1 MSCDA
6 LVLSVLLMVTNPPSN
21 IAADTAS
28 EAICI
33 AAAKHN
39 IHPSWMIAY
48 LAIENKDFHYKGT
61 GTDIGLFQVNTH
73 WHDAKL
79 KGDVLDYY
87 VQADAAATIINEN
100 IAEFG
105 QTWQGIAAYNSWR
118 QAKLKS
124 KVARRYYLRWQ
135 HIMEKITP
143 IWRSISQMDGENS
156 NG

>member
-28 EAICI
+28 EAICM
-33 AAAKHN
+33 AAAKYS
-39 IHPSWMIAY
+39 IHPSWMVAY

-61 GTDIGLFQVNTH
+61 GTDVGLFQVNTH

-79 KGDVLDYY
+79 KGDALDYY
-87 VQADAAATIINEN
+87 VQADAAAAIINEN

-105 QTWQGIAAYNSWR
+105 QTWQGIAAYNSWN
-118 QAKLKS
+118 QAKKQS
-124 KVARRYYLRWQ
+124 KVARRYYLRWRSVMQ
-135 HIMEKITP
+135 KITP
-143 IWRSISQMDGENS
+143 VWQSITKMEGRYS